1 MNRKSFTLVELLV
14 VVAVI
19 AILAGILL
27 PALAKARTTAVRIKC
42 IGNQKQ
48 LGLIFNQYADVY
60 NEWLPAR
67 WVSENYSGNYHGLYG
82 YSWIDLL
89 SYAGLVKYENF
100 QVRINPKNILSC
112 PAASTGIAS
121 TNFGLN
127 TTMRIQYLN
136 AAAQTRGVWK
146 GADDFLK
153 RHTVKNPSSV
163 AMIGDCEETT
173 YQIDA
178 SQAQDGIY
186 PSGANFT
193 RHVNSIN
200 MLFIDAHVENM
211 RKKDVL
217 YWATTAIRFSKPW
230 FY

>member
-1 MNRKSFTLVELLV
+1 MNRKSFTMVELLV
-14 VVAVI
+14 VIAVI
-19 AILAGILL
+19 TILAGMLL
-27 PALAKARTTAVRIKC
+27 PALAKARSTAIRIKC
-42 IGNQKQ
+42 IGNLKQ
-48 LGLIFNQYADVY
+48 LGLVFNHYADVY

-67 WVSENYSGNYHGLYG
+67 WVSENYSGNHHGTYG

-89 SYAGLVKYENF
+89 SYSGLVKYENF
-100 QVRINPKNILSC
+100 SVRINPKNILSC
-112 PAASTGIAS
+112 PAASKGTGS

-127 TTMRIQYLN
+127 TTLRIQYMN
-136 AAAQTRGVWK
+136 ASAQSRGVWK

-153 RHTVKNPSSV
+153 RHTVRNPSSV
-163 AMIGDCEETT
+163 AMIGDCNETT

-178 SQAQDGIY
+178 SQAQDDIY
-186 PSGANFT
+186 PLAANFS
-193 RHVNSIN
+193 RHDSSLN

-211 RKKDVL
+211 RKNKVL

>member
-1 MNRKSFTLVELLV
+1 MKRKSFTLVELLV
-14 VVAVI
+14 VIAVI
-19 AILAGILL
+19 AILAGLLL
-27 PALAKARTTAVRIKC
+27 PALAKARATAVRVKC

-48 LGLIFNQYADVY
+48 LGLVFNQYADAY

-67 WVSENYSGNYHGLYG
+67 WVSENYSGNYHGTYG
-82 YSWIDLL
+82 YSWTDLL
-89 SYAGLVKYENF
+89 SYAGFVKYENF
-100 QVRINPKNILSC
+100 QVINPKNILSC
-112 PAASTGIAS
+112 PAATKGTGS

-127 TTMRIQYLN
+127 TTLRTQYQN
-136 AAAQTRGVWK
+136 SSAQTRGVWK

-153 RHTVKNPSSV
+153 RHTVRGPSSV
-163 AMIGDCEETT
+163 AMIGDCNETT

-178 SQAQDGIY
+178 SQAQDGSLY
-186 PSGANFT
+186 PFGANFI
-193 RHVNSIN
+193 RHDNSIN

-217 YWATTAIRFSKPW
+217 YWTTTAIRFRKPW